1 MAKTEAFI
9 NSAMLV
15 WARKRVKFTQDDLAN
30 CMKVKVEH
38 VIAWESGDKRPTMNQ
53 AEKMAKKLGIS
64 LFELYLDAP
73 PQNRDNTPIPDLR
86 TIQNEKS
93 TEISLNFRKLL
104 DEVSFQQNWFSEYIQ
119 ENGGEPLGFVGRF
132 STTSDPI
139 AVALDIR
146 TTLKID
152 LRDRVSAKSWEEW
165 LSQMVTQIESHGIIV
180 MRNASVG
187 FNTRASLDVEE
198 FRGFVICD
206 KYAPLIFINA
216 SDTKAA
222 MIFTLAHEL
231 AHIWVNES
239 SINNPDN
246 ASPAAADSSDVEVFC
261 NKVAAELLVP
271 QQEFKGIWRSNLDL
285 DANIQALSKH
295 FRVSNLVILRRA
307 LDSGFIHREDY
318 SARHVAMI
326 KFWREAKAKEKDA
339 LKEKESSSG
348 PPMKNRV
355 SYNYGR
361 LFSDTVLQAVK
372 RGALMYRDAAQ
383 VLNLKIGTLDKL
395 LANGATK

>member
-9 NSAMLV
+9 NPVMLV
-15 WARKRVKFTQDDLAN
+15 WARTRARFTQDDLADY
-30 CMKVKVEH
+30 MRVKSEH
-38 VIAWESGDKRPTMNQ
+38 VVDWESGKKRPTMNQ
-53 AEKMAKKLGIS
+53 AEKMAKKLGVS
-64 LFELYLDAP
+64 LFEFYLDTP
-73 PQNRDNTPIPDLR
+73 PQNRDDTPIPDLR

-93 TEISLNFRKLL
+93 AEISLNFRKLL

-119 ENGGEPLGFVGRF
+119 ETGGQPLEFVGKF
-132 STTSDPI
+132 ATTSDPI

-152 LRDRVSAKSWEEW
+152 LRDRANSKSWEEW
-165 LSQMVTQIESHGIIV
+165 LAQMVAQIENHGIIV
-180 MRNASVG
+180 MRNSSVG
-187 FNTRASLDVEE
+187 FNTQASLDVEE

-246 ASPAAADSSDVEVFC
+246 ASPAAVSTPDVEVFC

-271 QQEFKGIWRSNLDL
+271 EQEFKNIWRSHLDL

-307 LDSGFIHREDY
+307 LDSAFISNETY
-318 SARHVAMI
+318 SARHVVMVN
-326 KFWREAKAKEKDA
+326 FWKEAKARDKDA
-339 LKEKESSSG
+339 LKENDSASG

-361 LFSDTVLQAVK
+361 LFSNTVLQAVK

-395 LANGATK
+395 LANGVTK